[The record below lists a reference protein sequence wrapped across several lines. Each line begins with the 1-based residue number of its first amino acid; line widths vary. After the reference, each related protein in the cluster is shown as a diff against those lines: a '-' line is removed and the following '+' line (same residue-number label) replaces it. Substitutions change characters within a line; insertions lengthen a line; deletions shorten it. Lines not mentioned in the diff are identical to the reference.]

1 MTVDVIAQLAIGQ
14 QFADAAATGPLMIG
28 ILAAA
33 AAGLISFASPYV
45 VPLVPGYMSYLA
57 SVVGGEV
64 DYDAEGGGAVV
75 TKRQWAVAGAAGLF
89 ILGFTVVFVLA
100 TVTGGVSRVKDTALV
115 SIYCAVNVPIEWLA
129 TSLFN

>member
-1 MTVDVIAQLAIGQ
+1 M
-14 QFADAAATGPLMIG
+14 
-28 ILAAA
+28 
-33 AAGLISFASPYV
+33 
-45 VPLVPGYMSYLA
+45 
-57 SVVGGEV
+57 
-64 DYDAEGGGAVV
+64 V

-100 TVTGGVSRVKDTALV
+100 TVTGGVSRVKGTALV

>member
-33 AAGLISFASPYV
+33 AAGLISFASPCV
-45 VPLVPGYMSYLA
+45 VALVPRYMSYLA
-57 SVVGGEV
+57 SAVGGEV
-64 DYDAEGGGAVV
+64 DYDAEGGAVV

>member
-1 MTVDVIAQLAIGQ
+1 VR
-14 QFADAAATGPLMIG
+14 
-28 ILAAA
+28 
-33 AAGLISFASPYV
+33 
-45 VPLVPGYMSYLA
+45 PG
-57 SVVGGEV
+57 
-64 DYDAEGGGAVV
+64 
-75 TKRQWAVAGAAGLF
+75 WF